1 MAPATASKLTS
12 LALGALLLL
21 ALCLIPAAAMAVGEF
36 EPNEDSETAYGPLAA
51 GVTYVATLESGEDF
65 DNYYFH
71 VTGQSPTWVEITI
84 TNTTLD
90 GDGLFAELVDTD
102 EAALDEV
109 YVPGEDFD
117 VFEAELE
124 PGVYYLAIQTELFE
138 QFDETYEIR
147 AEGGPGAFATQAAVQ
162 AQCIKATS
170 SISKARAALE
180 RAKRKLRQAN
190 KSGSRKRK
198 AAARRALKRAKA
210 RLRTA
215 TAGAAPLCPIR
226 A

>member
-1 MAPATASKLTS
+1 MTPETASKLTS

-21 ALCLIPAAAMAVGEF
+21 ALCLIPTAAMAVGEF

-51 GVTYVATLESGEDF
+51 GVTYAATLESGEDF
-65 DNYYFH
+65 DNYYFY
-71 VTGQSPTWVEITI
+71 VTGKGSSWVEITI
-84 TNTTLD
+84 ANTTVD
-90 GDGLFAELVDTD
+90 GDGLFAELVDAD

-117 VFEAELE
+117 LFEAELE

-138 QFDETYEIR
+138 QFNETYEIR
-147 AEGGPGAFATQAAVQ
+147 AEGGPGAFATQAEVQ
-162 AQCIKATS
+162 AQCRKATS
-170 SISKARAALE
+170 SISKARAALQ

-198 AAARRALKRAKA
+198 AAARRAVKRAKA
-210 RLRTA
+210 RLRA
-215 TAGAAPLCPIR
+215 ARANSAPLCPIP